1 METITLNK
9 TLAPV
14 LANLIRQHMDELT
27 KDYPVASLAM
37 FGSYVRGDQT
47 PESDVDILVDF
58 HRAIDF
64 FKFIDLEERLS
75 NIIGR
80 KVDLVSRAGIKPRIY
95 EHIKDS
101 LLSV

>member
-1 METITLNK
+1 METNTLNK

-14 LANLIRQHMDELT
+14 LADLIRQHMDELK
-27 KDYPVASLAM
+27 KDYHVASLAM

-58 HRAIDF
+58 HSAIGF

-80 KVDLVSRAGIKPRIY
+80 KVDLVSRSGIKPRIY

-101 LLSV
+101 LLPV